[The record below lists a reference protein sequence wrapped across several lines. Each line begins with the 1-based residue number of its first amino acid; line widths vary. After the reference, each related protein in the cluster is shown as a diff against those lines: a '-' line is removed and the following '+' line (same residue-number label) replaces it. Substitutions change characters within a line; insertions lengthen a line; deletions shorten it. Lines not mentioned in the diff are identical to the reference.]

1 MIKVGA
7 TKMKK
12 IMKFLP
18 ILLLFFF
25 TSINVKALSVSQT
38 DVKIH
43 KGESINIDV
52 YENIDETINTIDFNL
67 IFTTYD
73 ITGDFIPD
81 KKFKDNMLSGTKHS
95 LSFDDDLYGKVKIGT
110 VEIKAS
116 SNPKTFN
123 GVIRIDD
130 VPINVTIID
139 SDTSVLPS
147 AEQEEPEIDDYN
159 LLQKIDSKIT
169 NITLKE
175 NIFEYTVEI
184 NQDVMELDL
193 VPIPKDDSFD
203 VNISSQK
210 IEDLKDNKII
220 ITVSKET
227 LTQEYIINV
236 KIKQDNPV
244 VETNSNASENFL
256 NTYKN
261 IIISTIIF
269 LSLILVIGI
278 IFYMKKN

>member
-1 MIKVGA
+1 
-7 TKMKK
+7 MKK

-81 KKFKDNMLSGTKHS
+81 KKFKDKMLSGTKHS

-123 GVIRIDD
+123 GVIRIDNI
-130 VPINVTIID
+130 PINVTIID
-139 SDTSVLPS
+139 SDTSVLPPD
-147 AEQEEPEIDDYN
+147 EQKEPEIDDYN
-159 LLQKIDSKIT
+159 LLQKIDSQIT

-184 NQDVMELDL
+184 NQDVKELDL

-227 LTQEYIINV
+227 LTQEYVINV

-261 IIISTIIF
+261 IIISAIVF
-269 LSLILVIGI
+269 LSFILVIGI
-278 IFYMKKN
+278 IFYIKKN